1 MKHWLSAITTLALV
15 LAGAHSARAQQEIT
29 LIADNIM
36 QGPFEELIQ
45 GFEAETGYRVN
56 VTFADQDII
65 KQRVIRGE
73 AFDVPILTATGFTPL
88 RSVTDSGKVVVTSGT
103 PIAKLFVGVAV
114 RNGAPRPDIS
124 TVQAVELMLLNAES
138 IAYPDLADGP
148 VAGLSVNNTIKT
160 LGLEEQLRSKTIF
173 RRSNSDTMATVA
185 NGEAE
190 IGFAFL
196 PRMTDQGIDI
206 VGTMPREIS
215 PATVLIGFISTQAQ
229 NPAAARDLLNYLS
242 ADEVIPTYRKYRMQ
256 PGCPGPRAQQCQ
268 RLVE

>member
-1 MKHWLSAITTLALV
+1 
-15 LAGAHSARAQQEIT
+15 
-29 LIADNIM
+29 
-36 QGPFEELIQ
+36 
-45 GFEAETGYRVN
+45 
-56 VTFADQDII
+56 
-65 KQRVIRGE
+65 
-73 AFDVPILTATGFTPL
+73 
-88 RSVTDSGKVVVTSGT
+88 
-103 PIAKLFVGVAV
+103 
-114 RNGAPRPDIS
+114 
-124 TVQAVELMLLNAES
+124 
-138 IAYPDLADGP
+138 
-148 VAGLSVNNTIKT
+148 LSVNNTIET

-196 PRMTDQGIDI
+196 PRMTDPGIDI

-256 PGCPGPRAQQCQ
+256 PGCPGPGAQQCQ